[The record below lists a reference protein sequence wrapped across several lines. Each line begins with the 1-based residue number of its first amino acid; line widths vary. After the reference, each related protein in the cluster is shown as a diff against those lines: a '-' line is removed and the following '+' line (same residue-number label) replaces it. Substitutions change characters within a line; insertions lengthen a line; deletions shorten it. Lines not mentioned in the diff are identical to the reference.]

1 MARVDLGRGEEIILL
16 LRPHWIFVLIDRPF
30 VLLCAL
36 ALAAVGVAMGDGAVR
51 ASAGLIPLAWVLWQF
66 AERASRTFVLTDRR
80 VVMVAGL
87 LRQAVVDAPLGN
99 VRQVSLFRS
108 IPERLLGLGTLGFAT
123 AGTGGQDVMWRH
135 IDRPL
140 ERLRV
145 AREALDD
152 AGGAAGREP

>member
-1 MARVDLGRGEEIILL
+1 VELGRGEELILV
-16 LRPHWIFVLIDRPF
+16 LRPHWIFVLIDRPW
-30 VLLCAL
+30 VMV
-36 ALAAVGVAMGDGAVR
+36 AAIAAAGLGFSLGDGVVR
-51 ASAGLIPLAWVLWQF
+51 FASAVIPVAWVLWQL

-80 VVMVAGL
+80 VVMAAGV

-123 AGTGGQDVMWRH
+123 AGTGGQDLIWRH
-135 IDRPL
+135 IDRPM

-145 AREALDD
+145 AREALDG
-152 AGGAAGREP
+152 AGAAGGGAP